1 MNVIMPKEAGLAKEL
16 GSGLEEHV
24 ALAAI
29 ASLLDGDVNRRLNHL
44 TPEAWTELMELA
56 ITLVCLIEP
65 AERQRLIAD
74 LRARIAVHAIR
85 GETPLLEAC
94 GALLFAAVRQAAGD
108 AMAADDAASLATAL
122 RHVLSLEVSEIYDVA
137 AFQEVVQDGLQWFWM
152 DLDRPADILRDAVG
166 DAIIRWA
173 AVDQPMLA
181 LMGSLGDFFNFSVFR
196 FEPSPV
202 RQCELAMAP
211 MAALGE
217 AMRRSALPGRPTAQ
231 PLPGRGG
238 VIHVGYLA
246 MGADPKDA
254 LTIPLAHI
262 APILTA
268 LPGRFRFSVFA
279 WGNIDANFLDS
290 LRAMGAECHEVSW
303 RTLSS
308 FEEHIV
314 QIERLLRNDP
324 VSVLIS
330 DLNYSLPTALFARR
344 AAPVQVFLQGGMA
357 VWPVPNLDAVYNS
370 WGSDPVQAGWG
381 EARVE
386 YFATPWDLNAL
397 NPPVRPDEVAR
408 ESASMPRGFR
418 LIGTYCRLMKIT
430 EPFLRAVERILL
442 ACPDVAFVVGGT
454 GDNPSIR
461 AFIAGS
467 PVGARMCVVERYVS
481 GHSWGRLLELF
492 LDTWPLT
499 GGESVREALTKGC
512 PVVALHSDEMP
523 ALDLQRDPALLAMDW
538 DGFVTHAVGLLQSA
552 DEMLT
557 ARRRA
562 VEFAGRWADPTT
574 FRDFLVNSIEML
586 VDERRPTVR
595 AEQAAALL
603 SLRDAKL
610 EVAAARLKQ
619 EQQEAAEALHRAV
632 HEEEP
637 RDAPPNPTVCPEP
650 DARSREFELQDEAQ
664 SLLREQDRM
673 AAEIGLLQQ
682 EMNWLTRELDRTR
695 GSMRSFL
702 PHYLP
707 RLGQHVRKRLWRGG
721 PRADLG

>member
-1 MNVIMPKEAGLAKEL
+1 MDVIMSKDIGLAAGP
-16 GSGLEEHV
+16 GSGLGGHV

-29 ASLLDGDVNRRLNHL
+29 AGLLDGDVNRRLNHL
-44 TPEAWTELMELA
+44 TPEAWTELMDVA
-56 ITLVCLIEP
+56 ITLIGLIEP
-65 AERQRLIAD
+65 AEREFLISD
-74 LRARIAVHAIR
+74 LRERIAVHSGQGQA
-85 GETPLLEAC
+85 PLLQAC
-94 GALLFAAVRQAAGD
+94 GALLFAAIRRAAEDATAAGD
-108 AMAADDAASLATAL
+108 AAALAAAL
-122 RHVLSLEVSEIYDVA
+122 RHLLALTVREVYDVA
-137 AFQEVVQDGLQWFWM
+137 AYQQLLQDGLQWFWD

-166 DAIIRWA
+166 DAIMRWA

-202 RQCELAMAP
+202 RQCKLAMAP

-217 AMRRSALPGRPTAQ
+217 AMARSALPGRPTAR
-231 PLPGRGG
+231 PVPTRGG

-254 LTIPLAHI
+254 LTIPLGHI
-262 APILTA
+262 ASILTA

-279 WGNIDANFLDS
+279 WGNIDPAFLDK
-290 LRAMGAECHEVSW
+290 LREMGAECHEVSW

-308 FEEHIV
+308 FVAHIV
-314 QIERLLRNDP
+314 EIERLLRHDP

-330 DLNYSLPTALFARR
+330 DVNYSLPTALFARR

-397 NPPVRPDEVAR
+397 NPPVRPEEVAR
-408 ESASMPRGFR
+408 EAASMPQGFR

-430 EPFLRAVERILL
+430 EPFLLAVERILL
-442 ACPDVAFVVGGT
+442 ACPDVAFVVGGS

-499 GGESVREALTKGC
+499 GGESVREALAKGC

-538 DGFVTHAVGLLQSA
+538 DGFVIHAVGLLQSP

-562 VEFAGRWADPTT
+562 VEFAGRWADTTT

-610 EVAAARLKQ
+610 EGAAARLMQ
-619 EQQEAAEALHRAV
+619 EQLEAAEALHQAMQ
-632 HEEEP
+632 EEEP
-637 RDAPPNPTVCPEP
+637 RDPPPDTTVFLQLDP
-650 DARSREFELQDEAQ
+650 RGREFELQDEAQ

-682 EMNWLTRELDRTR
+682 EMSWLTMELDRTR
-695 GSMRSFL
+695 GSMRNFL

-707 RLGQHVRKRLWRGG
+707 RLGQHVRKRLWRGP